1 MLDFDIV
8 KEVSLFRGL
17 NSEQIDMLS
26 EIASEK
32 SYRKNEFLINETEKC
47 ENLFIITK
55 GYARVATHTK
65 EGEEP
70 FSLLQ
75 RGDFLGEVSL
85 IDERLPS
92 ASVIC
97 QQNLKVI
104 MIPHADLKSLMKKD
118 SSIAASILWELA
130 QILCQKIRKTTL
142 SLSVARQKASD
153 RLFI

>member
-8 KEVSLFRGL
+8 KEVALFRGL
-17 NSEQIDMLS
+17 NAEQIKTLS
-26 EIASEK
+26 EIASVRNFK
-32 SYRKNEFLINETEKC
+32 KNEYLISETEKC
-47 ENLFIITK
+47 ENLFIIAK

-85 IDERLPS
+85 IDGRLPS
-92 ASVIC
+92 ASVIA
-97 QQNLKVI
+97 QQDLKVI
-104 MIPHADLKSLMKKD
+104 AIAHSDLKELMKRD
-118 SSIAASILWELA
+118 NSIATAILWELA
-130 QILCQKIRKTTL
+130 QILCLKVRKTTL